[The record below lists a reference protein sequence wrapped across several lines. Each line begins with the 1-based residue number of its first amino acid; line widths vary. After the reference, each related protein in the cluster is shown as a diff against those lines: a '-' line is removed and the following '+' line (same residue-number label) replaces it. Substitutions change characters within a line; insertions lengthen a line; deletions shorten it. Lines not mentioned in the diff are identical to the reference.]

1 MEILMVAAELG
12 PYARAS
18 DAGDAVLA
26 LAKALRQLG
35 HNVTLA
41 LPRYP
46 TFEAHGLLV
55 ARRLTPL
62 SIGEGRE
69 VTVFDGQLS
78 SGVALVLFDVPGLF
92 DEPAILEEGA
102 AAPQNLERAD
112 TLCRAAGALVR
123 QRTQQGKRFDVVHLH
138 DWPAAL
144 VPHYAG
150 EGAPPCVLTVHD
162 VRRQGRFEAAL
173 PAGGP
178 PQAEEGRG
186 VCLLRAGVALAR
198 EVVTVSPTYAA
209 TFSDDEAAGPLAEV
223 FAARSAPA
231 TGVALGI
238 DYALYNP
245 ATDPALDSRYN
256 AEDPSNKGRTKAA
269 VLRQL
274 GLELEV
280 ERPLVVYSGDLD
292 EEHGADLVLAA
303 LPELS
308 RQDVAVAIA
317 GRGDPELEQAF
328 ARERNERQ
336 GDVAFA
342 ESPDEVFLRRLNAA
356 ADFVLV
362 PSRYEPCGTRQ
373 LVAQRYGALPI
384 ARAVGGLIDTVV
396 DVDPELETGT
406 GFLFDSDDPAELV
419 GAVERAIS
427 AYVSPSW
434 PRLRRRVMR
443 LDLSWDRPARR
454 YVQIY
459 REAIGS

>member
-1 MEILMVAAELG
+1 MVAAELG

-26 LAKALRQLG
+26 LSKALRQLG
-35 HNVTLA
+35 HQVTLA

-78 SGVALVLFDVPGLF
+78 SGVALVLFDVPGLY
-92 DEPAILEEGA
+92 DEPAILSDGA
-102 AAPQNLERAD
+102 ASANLERAD
-112 TLCRAAGALVR
+112 VLCRAAAALIK
-123 QRTQQGKRFDVVHLH
+123 QRGQQAKRFDVVHLH

-162 VRRQGRFEAAL
+162 ARRQGRFALPL
-173 PAGGP
+173 PAGAPEAAREDGH
-178 PQAEEGRG
+178 
-186 VCLLRAGVALAR
+186 VCLLRAGIQQARAL
-198 EVVTVSPTYAA
+198 VTVSPSYAESLTTA
-209 TFSDDEAAGPLAEV
+209 EVSGPLAEV
-223 FAARSAPA
+223 FAAREVAA
-231 TGVALGI
+231 IGVVPGI
-238 DYALYNP
+238 DYAVYNP

-269 VLRQL
+269 VLRHL

-280 ERPLVVYSGDLD
+280 ERPLVVYSGELD
-292 EEHGADLVLAA
+292 EEHGADLVLLA
-303 LPELS
+303 LPELA
-308 RQDVAVAIA
+308 RQDIAVAVA
-317 GRGDPELEQAF
+317 GRGDPELEEAF
-328 ARERNERQ
+328 ARERSERQ

-342 ESPDEVFLRRLNAA
+342 ESPDEMFLRRLNAA
-356 ADFVLV
+356 ADFVLI

-384 ARAVGGLIDTVV
+384 ARAAGGLCDTVV
-396 DVDPELETGT
+396 DVDAELETGT
-406 GFLFDSDDPAELV
+406 GFLFDGDDPAELV

-427 AYVSPSW
+427 AYVSPAW

-459 REAIGS
+459 RDAG

>member
-1 MEILMVAAELG
+1 MVASELG

-26 LAKALRQLG
+26 LSKALRQLG
-35 HNVTLA
+35 HQVTLA

-55 ARRLTPL
+55 ARRLTAL
-62 SIGEGRE
+62 SIGEGRD

-92 DEPAILEEGA
+92 DEPGMLGDGA
-102 AAPQNLERAD
+102 LTANLERAD
-112 TLCRAAGALVR
+112 VLCRAAAALIK
-123 QRTQQGKRFDVVHLH
+123 QRGQQGKSFDVVHLH

-150 EGAPPCVLTVHD
+150 EGAPPCILTVHD
-162 VRRQGRFEAAL
+162 VRRQGRFDAPLPQGAPEAAR
-173 PAGGP
+173 
-178 PQAEEGRG
+178 EDGR
-186 VCLLRAGVALAR
+186 VCLLRAGVSMAR
-198 EVVTVSPTYAA
+198 AVVTVSPSYAESLPLVE
-209 TFSDDEAAGPLAEV
+209 TSGRLAEV
-223 FAARSAPA
+223 FAACSTPA
-231 TGVALGI
+231 AGVVPGI
-238 DYALYNP
+238 DYAVFNP

-269 VLRQL
+269 VLRHL

-280 ERPLVVYSGDLD
+280 ERPLLVYAGELD
-292 EEHGADLVLAA
+292 EEHGADLVLGA

-308 RQDVAVAIA
+308 RQDVAVAVA
-317 GRGDPELEQAF
+317 GQGDPELEEAF
-328 ARERNERQ
+328 GRERSERQ

-342 ESPDEVFLRRLNAA
+342 ESPDEVLLRRLCAA

-384 ARAVGGLIDTVV
+384 ARAVGGLSDTVV
-396 DVDPELETGT
+396 DVDAELETGT
-406 GFLFDSDDPAELV
+406 GFLFDGADVGELV

-427 AYVSPSW
+427 AYVSPAW

-459 REAIGS
+459 RDAISGVSS

>member
-1 MEILMVAAELG
+1 MVAAELG

-26 LAKALRQLG
+26 LSKSLRQLG
-35 HNVTLA
+35 HQVTLA

-62 SIGEGRE
+62 AIGEGRE

-92 DEPAILEEGA
+92 DDAAILSDGSA
-102 AAPQNLERAD
+102 TANLERAD
-112 TLCRAAGALVR
+112 VLCRAAAALIK
-123 QRTQQGKRFDVVHLH
+123 QRSQQGKRFDAVHLH

-150 EGAPPCVLTVHD
+150 EGAPPCILTIHD
-162 VRRQGRFEAAL
+162 VRRQGRFDAPL
-173 PAGGP
+173 PQGAP
-178 PQAEEGRG
+178 EVAREDGR
-186 VCLLRAGVALAR
+186 VCLLRAGVAQAR
-198 EVVTVSPTYAA
+198 AVVTVSPNYADSLN
-209 TFSDDEAAGPLAEV
+209 TPEGSGPLAEV
-223 FAARSAPA
+223 FAARETPA
-231 TGVALGI
+231 TGVVPGI
-238 DYALYNP
+238 DYAVYNP

-269 VLRQL
+269 VLRHL

-280 ERPLVVYSGDLD
+280 ERPLVVYAGELD

-303 LPELS
+303 LPELAH
-308 RQDVAVAIA
+308 QDIAVAVA
-317 GRGDPELEQAF
+317 GRGDPELEEAF
-328 ARERNERQ
+328 AKERNERQ

-342 ESPDEVFLRRLNAA
+342 ESPDEVFLRRLSAA

-373 LVAQRYGALPI
+373 LVAQRYGALPV
-384 ARAVGGLIDTVV
+384 ARATGGLSDTIV
-396 DVDPELETGT
+396 DVDAELETGT
-406 GFLFDSDDPAELV
+406 GFLFDGEDVGELV

-427 AYVSPSW
+427 AYVSPAW

-454 YVQIY
+454 YAQIY
-459 REAIGS
+459 RDTLGL